1 MNNFI
6 EDIFD
11 EKLIKCSHCCE
22 GWLVDKILEFAG
34 TSFFQSE
41 CTVRCFVAKRRVE
54 VKGELFYHSSPLF
67 NHFIIYKSSSNKL
80 RIVTFESGAEE
91 VWYSRFLG
99 DFLSNFD

>member
-41 CTVRCFVAKRRVE
+41 CTVRCIVAKRRVE
-54 VKGELFYHSSPLF
+54 VKGELIYHSSQLL

-80 RIVTFESGAEE
+80 RIVTFKSGAEE
-91 VWYSRFLG
+91 VGVFSISGGFLV
-99 DFLSNFD
+99 